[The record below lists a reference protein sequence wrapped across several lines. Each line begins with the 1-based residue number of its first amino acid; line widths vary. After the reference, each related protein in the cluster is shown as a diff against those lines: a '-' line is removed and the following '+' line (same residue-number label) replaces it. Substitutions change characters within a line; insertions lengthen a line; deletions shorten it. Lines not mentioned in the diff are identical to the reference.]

1 MAIEAKIVRM
11 TDLQTPTGALPVAWL
26 DVGGQKDVAVPLVR
40 LAEAVGYDLKAL
52 RSLVERDPV
61 LQGFQ
66 RVVTTFSGNL
76 KRAQTYLLRPGVL
89 GALVK
94 ISTRRIQD
102 PAKRERIIA
111 FQRWAF
117 EALDRLLFEEFA
129 PAPAP
134 KAHAA
139 LQPLFPSA
147 PAKFKGDRAT
157 AAAMLTGNV
166 RRRDGGLFSY
176 AEIARIT
183 GVPRTTLQKMADR
196 LGVRHLRYPGALPAP
211 AKAPDAEL
219 LRLLRLQAELLDRL
233 YQRLA

>member
-1 MAIEAKIVRM
+1 MPQMVR
-11 TDLQTPTGALPVAWL
+11 LQKVEELETPLGTRLPVAWL
-26 DVGGQKDVAVPLVR
+26 DLGERVEVAVPMAR
-40 LAEAVGYDLKAL
+40 LAEAVGYDLEPL
-52 RSLVERDPV
+52 RSLVKRDPV
-61 LQGFQ
+61 LI
-66 RVVTTFSGNL
+66 SY
-76 KRAQTYLLRPGVL
+76 QTIITMVRDGVPHKTAFLQRPGVL
-89 GALVK
+89 GVLAKMEV
-94 ISTRRIQD
+94 RRIQD

-196 LGVRHLRYPGALPAP
+196 LGVRHLRYPRALPAP
-211 AKAPDAEL
+211 AKTPDAEL
-219 LRLLRLQAELLDRL
+219 LRLLTDVLNRL
-233 YQRLA
+233 YLHLAR